1 MSSESDPNSQF
12 GRVLKEIGGFGPWQR
27 RMAALLW
34 VPSVY
39 AGMWFM
45 IYPFVLATP
54 KEYRYVVAFPT
65 KKINAGSSENSKK
78 RCVVPGCE
86 SGSGGDPITNA
97 SWLDR
102 AIPKADGSSK
112 MFNLQ
117 CKNNKRFFPYYTD
130 GSYERCLRHPRT
142 DRNAATCDPGTKEK
156 TYVELP

>member
-45 IYPFVLATP
+45 IYPFILATP
-54 KEYRYVVAFPT
+54 KEYRYGCLSHKKHKCRIKSKIRKKGAWFPAANLDPVAILSPMLL
-65 KKINAGSSENSKK
+65 GSIGRFQKQ
-78 RCVVPGCE
+78 RV
-86 SGSGGDPITNA
+86 T
-97 SWLDR
+97 L
-102 AIPKADGSSK
+102 
-112 MFNLQ
+112 MFNSQ
-117 CKNNKRFFPYYTD
+117 WKNNKRFFPYYTD

-142 DRNAATCDPGTKEK
+142 DLNAATCDPGTIEI
-156 TYVELP
+156 T